1 MRKQDAALLV
11 VIVAVV
17 AGVAMSRSARRGGT
31 PTMPVTTAVA
41 PRTPVTAGAPV
52 AASASATAP
61 APVALPRMVDIGAK
75 KCIPCKKMAPIL
87 AELREAYAG
96 RADVVFI
103 DVWERPQDADA
114 YRFELIPT
122 QIFFDT
128 AGREVWRH
136 EGFLDKPEIVAQF
149 RRMGVD

>member
-1 MRKQDAALLV
+1 MRKQDAALLA
-11 VIVAVV
+11 VIVALV

-31 PTMPVTTAVA
+31 PTTPVTTA
-41 PRTPVTAGAPV
+41 
-52 AASASATAP
+52 TAP
-61 APVALPRMVDIGAK
+61 ATAAAPAVLPRMVDIGAK

-87 AELREAYAG
+87 AELREEYAG

-122 QIFFDT
+122 QIFFDRS
-128 AGREVWRH
+128 GREVWRH
-136 EGFLDKPEIVAQF
+136 EGLLDKPEIVAQF
-149 RRMGVD
+149 RRMGVL